1 MHHFFLSSMSS
12 SSHIKLAIIL
22 SVMPVLITKAIAQSS
37 SYGLEERV
45 PNTSLLI
52 NLAQK
57 APAATISATG
67 LFSDTAKQ
75 IVAPGI
81 IPYRVNSELWS
92 DGAEKTRFFAL
103 PGSAQ
108 VGFSRDGNWHFP
120 PNSVLVKNFYFNF
133 AKGDPTSRQIVE
145 TRLLVKAGGTDIWK
159 GFSYQWNDD
168 ATDAH
173 LLRESDH
180 RTFFIVDADAAD
192 GIVQQR
198 YFFPG
203 PEDCSLCHREAS
215 GRVLGGR
222 TQQLNSEYNYG
233 AMSDNQLRT
242 LNHISFFTEDIG
254 EDYSQFP
261 RWANP
266 RDESA
271 PIADRAR
278 AYLAANCSHCH
289 RPGGVERGDFDARY
303 ETPLDQMRTV
313 GISPSLGRL
322 DTDPEDVRIINPGKA
337 AQSTLLLRTLNFS
350 SFRMPPLASSVLDEH
365 GTSLL
370 RQWIDGMSTSTSI
383 ARELSIP
390 EEFNLDQNYPNPF
403 NPTTAI
409 QYRLAHEGPAE
420 LTIFDLMGQ
429 RVRQLVS
436 GDYAAGSHQVIWD
449 GRGDNAMFG
458 ASGMYIYRLRSSGG
472 EITRRMLLIR

>member
-1 MHHFFLSSMSS
+1 MLSPG
-12 SSHIKLAIIL
+12 HIKLAIIL
-22 SVMPVLITKAIAQSS
+22 SVMPVLLTEAMAQSRP
-37 SYGLEERV
+37 YGLEARV

-52 NLAQK
+52 NLAQN

-67 LFSDTAKQ
+67 LFRDTAKQ

-81 IPYRVNSELWS
+81 IPYAVNSELWS

-103 PGSAQ
+103 PGNAQ
-108 VGFSRDGNWHFP
+108 VDFSRDGNWHFP
-120 PNSVLVKNFYFNF
+120 PNSGLVKNFFF
-133 AKGDPTSRQIVE
+133 DFVKGDPASRQIVE
-145 TRLLVKAGGTDIWK
+145 TRLLVKMGATDTWK

-173 LLRESDH
+173 LLRESDR
-180 RTFFIVDADAAD
+180 RTFFIVDTDAPD
-192 GIVQQR
+192 GIAQQR

-222 TQQLNSEYNYG
+222 THQLNGEYNYG
-233 AMSDNQLRT
+233 AISDNQLRT
-242 LNHISFFTEDIG
+242 LNHIGFFTEDIG

-271 PIADRAR
+271 PIANRAR

-322 DTDPEDVRIINPGKA
+322 DTELENVRIINPGKA
-337 AQSTLLLRTLNFS
+337 DQSTLLLRTLNFS
-350 SFRMPPLASSVLDEH
+350 SFRMPPLASSVLDED

-370 RQWIDGMSTSTSI
+370 RKWIDGMSTSTSV
-383 ARELSIP
+383 ASESSIP
-390 EEFNLDQNYPNPF
+390 EEFDLAQNYPNPF

-409 QYRLAHEGPAE
+409 QYRLAEEGPVE

-429 RVRQLVS
+429 RVRQLIS
-436 GDYAAGSHQVIWD
+436 GDHTAGSHQVIWD
-449 GRGDNAMFG
+449 GRGDNGMSV
-458 ASGMYIYRLRSSGG
+458 ASGVYFYRLRSSGG
-472 EITRRMLLIR
+472 GITRRMLLLR